1 MPSFW
6 AKCTPESYSKAPNL
20 PPVEVI
26 LLSLTNKNEKGK
38 KRAALRAVALN
49 FEALV
54 QGLPHALVVVDSEN
68 RIVFANLAAEEFFG
82 MSEAVLKKRALHTV
96 LAFAHPLTGLAD
108 QVRQTRQTVNEYE
121 LELSMPDR
129 PNQAIDVFAS
139 LLSEEGDLVMLM
151 LQQRSMANMIE
162 RQLSH
167 RGAARSVSA
176 MAAVLAHEIKNPLSG
191 IRGAAQLLEAGA
203 AEEDRPLAQLIV
215 DETGRIRDLVDRM
228 EVFGDERPLGKEPV
242 NIHTVLDHVRRIA
255 HAGFGRNIQIAQN
268 YDPSLPEVPGNRDK
282 LIQAFLN
289 LVKNSAEAIGDRP
302 DGQITL
308 STAFRPGLRMRLAN
322 SDASQGLP
330 LEICVSDN
338 GDGVPPDVK
347 PNLFEPFVTSKAK
360 GAGLGL
366 ALVAKI
372 IGDHGGVIECEIAL
386 APDDVPHAACRCISH
401 RRAEAGRCNMGRG
414 NILIADDD
422 AAIRTVV
429 NQALARAGYS
439 ARATS
444 NAATLWNWVA
454 QGEGDVVITD
464 VIMPDEN
471 AFDLIPRIKKIRPE
485 LPIIVMSAQNTF
497 MTAITAAERGSLRI
511 SAQALRPQGTGR
523 GGGPGACASPS
534 TTSRPCP
541 RTGTATTCR

>member
-1 MPSFW
+1 MPNYW
-6 AKCTPESYSKAPNL
+6 AITSAGPSKAQSL
-20 PPVEVI
+20 PPVEVA
-26 LLSLTNKNEKGK
+26 LLTRINRHEKGK
-38 KRAALRAVALN
+38 KRASLRAVALN

-54 QGLPHALVVVDSEN
+54 QSLPHALVVVDGEN
-68 RIVFANLAAEEFFG
+68 RIAFANLAAEEFFG
-82 MSEAVLKKRALHTV
+82 ASEAVLKKRALHSF

-129 PNQAIDVFAS
+129 PSQVIDVFAS

-151 LQQRSMANMIE
+151 LQRRSMANMIE

-215 DETGRIRDLVDRM
+215 DETSRIRDLVDRM
-228 EVFGDERPLGKEPV
+228 EVFGDERPLNKEPV

-255 HAGFGRNIQIAQN
+255 HAGFGRNIAIAQS

-282 LIQAFLN
+282 LIQAYLN

-322 SDASQGLP
+322 SDSSVGLP
-330 LEICVSDN
+330 LEISVSDN

-372 IGDHGGVIECEIAL
+372 IGDHGGVIECESR
-386 APDDVPHAACRCISH
+386 PRHTTF
-401 RRAEAGRCNMGRG
+401 
-414 NILIADDD
+414 
-422 AAIRTVV
+422 RTLLPMY
-429 NQALARAGYS
+429 QPS
-439 ARATS
+439 ARKT
-444 NAATLWNWVA
+444 
-454 QGEGDVVITD
+454 GE
-464 VIMPDEN
+464 M
-471 AFDLIPRIKKIRPE
+471 
-485 LPIIVMSAQNTF
+485 
-497 MTAITAAERGSLRI
+497 
-511 SAQALRPQGTGR
+511 
-523 GGGPGACASPS
+523 
-534 TTSRPCP
+534 
-541 RTGTATTCR
+541 